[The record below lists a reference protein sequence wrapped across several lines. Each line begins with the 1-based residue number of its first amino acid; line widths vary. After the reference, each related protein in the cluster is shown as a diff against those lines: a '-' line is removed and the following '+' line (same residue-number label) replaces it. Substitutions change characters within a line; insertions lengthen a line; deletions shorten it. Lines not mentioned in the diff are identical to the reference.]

1 MTMMDRKLELELK
14 KDPRGRALM
23 KIQELTTEGTD
34 GFAATDMSYVPV
46 YEGYTAYDAG
56 EGYSRVYLIL
66 TKGGRVLIYSVEIPD
81 RIYPGT
87 SIEEVKLSKFGC
99 VLMEMDSPEDLEII
113 LSDSDDRNLARIP
126 KTTPRL
132 DETGKEF
139 ITSNA
144 LWLSNPT
151 LN

>member
-1 MTMMDRKLELELK
+1 MSRKLELELK

-23 KIQELTTEGTD
+23 KIQELTTEVTD
-34 GFAATDMSYVPV
+34 GFAITDAEYIPV

-56 EGYSRVYLIL
+56 DGYSRVYLIL
-66 TKGGRVLIYSVEIPD
+66 TKGTRVLLYSVEIPD
-81 RIYPGT
+81 NLYHDTGM
-87 SIEEVKLSKFGC
+87 EQVKRSKFSC
-99 VLMEMDSPEDLEII
+99 VLMEMDSPEDLSVI
-113 LSDSDDRNLARIP
+113 LSEDDDRNLFRIP
-126 KTTPRL
+126 KTTPRV

-144 LWLSNPT
+144 LWLSNPI